1 MATTTN
7 PTNSPASSVNL
18 TTMENPPP
26 SVNPSSME
34 NQPASVNPSTTE
46 NQPASV
52 HPSAY
57 AEPTLIDINT
67 TQPLLAPSVYSKP
80 LISER
85 LIIRTYVHTDLL
97 NYYTLDSQPEPN
109 VLGHLNHDEYYST
122 DLNST
127 LKKFNQFLTPWNKG
141 LYYGIFTKK
150 PDGQED
156 DYIGAMY
163 LLGNVP
169 AYPYKTTWPSIHYM
183 LKKEYW
189 GQGYGTEAVKT
200 FTSFWWSLPRVHTA
214 YPRMDPSEIVWEDHQ
229 QLASPRYAVELL
241 KVAVES
247 FNKASLGVLQ
257 KAGFEIFKQDEHLI
271 HLRLVR
277 QRERTQP
284 IRDKYKEGGRI
295 QRMEWSEV

>member
-7 PTNSPASSVNL
+7 STNSPTSSVNL
-18 TTMENPPP
+18 TTKENPPP

-46 NQPASV
+46 NQPPSV
-52 HPSAY
+52 NPPTSGQ
-57 AEPTLIDINT
+57 PTLIDINT
-67 TQPLLAPSVYSKP
+67 TRPLLAPSVYSKP

-97 NYYTLDSQPEPN
+97 NYYTLNSQPEPN
-109 VLGHLNHDEYYST
+109 VLGRLNREEYYST
-122 DLNST
+122 DLNDT
-127 LKKFNQFLTPWNKG
+127 LTSFSQFLAPWDKG

-150 PDGQED
+150 PDDQED
-156 DYIGAMY
+156 NYIGNLF

-169 AYPYKTTWPSIHYM
+169 FYPYATSWPSISYK

-200 FTSFWWSLPRVHTA
+200 FTSFWWSLPRVHVA
-214 YPRMDPSEIVWEDHQ
+214 HPRMDPSSIVWEDFQ
-229 QLASPRYAVELL
+229 KLASPRYAVELIT
-241 KVAVES
+241 AVVEP

-257 KAGFEIFKQDEHLI
+257 KAGFEIFKQEEHLI
-271 HLRLVR
+271 HLRFVR
-277 QRERTQP
+277 HGERTQP

-295 QRMEWSEV
+295 QRIK

>member
-1 MATTTN
+1 MATT
-7 PTNSPASSVNL
+7 TNSPASSVNL

-34 NQPASVNPSTTE
+34 NQPASVNPST
-46 NQPASV
+46 
-52 HPSAY
+52 SAQ
-57 AEPTLIDINT
+57 PTLIHINT

-85 LIIRTYVHTDLL
+85 LIIRTYVHKDLL
-97 NYYTLDSQPEPN
+97 NYFTLESQPEPS
-109 VLGHLNHDEYYST
+109 VLGLRNRDEYYST
-122 DLNST
+122 DLNNT
-127 LKKFNQFLTPWNKG
+127 LRDFSQFLTPWKPG

-156 DYIGAMY
+156 DYIGRMY
-163 LLGNVP
+163 LLGNSPV
-169 AYPYKTTWPSIHYM
+169 YPENTSWPSISYM

-189 GQGYGTEAVKT
+189 GQGYATEAVKT

-214 YPRMDPSEIVWEDHQ
+214 HPRMDPSEIVWEDLQ
-229 QLASPRYAVELL
+229 RFASPRYAVELL
-241 KVAVES
+241 TADVEP

-277 QRERTQP
+277 HRERTQP

-295 QRMEWSEV
+295 QRMK

>member
-18 TTMENPPP
+18 TTMENPSP

-34 NQPASVNPSTTE
+34 NQPASVNPSTSA
-46 NQPASV
+46 QPT
-52 HPSAY
+52 P
-57 AEPTLIDINT
+57 ININT

-85 LIIRTYVHTDLL
+85 LIIRTYVLTDLL
-97 NYYTLDSQPEPN
+97 NFYTLNSQPEPN
-109 VLGHLNHDEYYST
+109 VLGRLNREEYYST
-122 DLNST
+122 DFNNT
-127 LKKFNQFLTPWNKG
+127 LKGFSQFLRPWGTG

-156 DYIGAMY
+156 DYIGHIS

-169 AYPYKTTWPSIHYM
+169 AYTENTSWPSINYK

-189 GQGYGTEAVKT
+189 GQGYATEAIKT

-214 YPRMDPSEIVWEDHQ
+214 HPRMDPSEM
-229 QLASPRYAVELL
+229 AFFFL
-241 KVAVES
+241 KKKRACGKTIKDLDYHVMRW
-247 FNKASLGVLQ
+247 NSLRLMSNPST
-257 KAGFEIFKQDEHLI
+257 E
-271 HLRLVR
+271 LRLVYCR
-277 QRERTQP
+277 KQGSKYSNRMKTEYIYDKFGEERRLNQSVIS
-284 IRDKYKEGGRI
+284 IRKEEGFNPC
-295 QRMEWSEV
+295 SEV

>member
-7 PTNSPASSVNL
+7 PTNSPATSDNL

-34 NQPASVNPSTTE
+34 NQPASVNPSTSA
-46 NQPASV
+46 QPNTIV
-52 HPSAY
+52 
-57 AEPTLIDINT
+57 INT

-85 LIIRTYVHTDLL
+85 LIIRTYVHTDIL
-97 NYYTLDSQPEPN
+97 NYYTLNSQPEPN
-109 VLGHLNHDEYYST
+109 VLGQLNRDEYYST
-122 DLNST
+122 DLSST
-127 LKKFNQFLTPWNKG
+127 LKSFRQFLSPWRDG

-156 DYIGAMY
+156 DYIGSIF
-163 LLGNVP
+163 LLVSVN
-169 AYPYKTTWPSIHYM
+169 AYPYKTSWPSISYK

-200 FTSFWWSLPRVHTA
+200 FTSFWLSLPRVHTV
-214 YPRMDPSEIVWEDHQ
+214 YPRMDPSEIVWEDHET
-229 QLASPRYAVELL
+229 LGSPRHAVELL
-241 KVAVES
+241 TADIES

-257 KAGFEIFKQDEHLI
+257 KAGFEIFKQDERLI

-277 QRERTQP
+277 RGERTQP

-295 QRMEWSEV
+295 QRM